1 LFLEAGPDLAKDRE
15 SLAAPKEKEGHIS
28 PTATLGRFE
37 VGFAIFGKSGRS
49 RGSKVPATSG
59 GALEAKREHA
69 PSSAA
74 STKESEPRRFEIR
87 KDR

>member
-1 LFLEAGPDLAKDRE
+1 MAKERE
-15 SLAAPKEKEGHIS
+15 SLVATREREGHIP

-37 VGFAIFGKSGRS
+37 VGSAIFGKSGRS
-49 RGSKVPATSG
+49 RGAKVPATSG

-74 STKESEPRRFEIR
+74 STRESEPRRFEIR